1 MEFEPGF
8 QASYTPSAR
17 VSARGTVLPFRAGK
31 GPGAAGSRMHT
42 RSTDAATTQ
51 FVGFE
56 LDGQHYLFRIA
67 AIQEIITPGRLTR
80 LPDVPAY
87 VLGVSNLRG
96 AIIPVIDLRQLFGLP
111 PRDVDASTRTIVAVV
126 GERIVG
132 CMVDA
137 VSHVIRLPADQVTSS
152 AESMA
157 ATGPGY
163 VSGFARIGEGLAIV
177 LDVETLLDPESLEA
191 VHRAGLPRPIAPVPL
206 EEKP

>member
-1 MEFEPGF
+1 M
-8 QASYTPSAR
+8 
-17 VSARGTVLPFRAGK
+17 LPFHAGK
-31 GPGAAGSRMHT
+31 GPGAAGSRMPT

-56 LDGQHYLFRIA
+56 LDGQHYLFRIE

-157 ATGPGY
+157 AAGPGY
-163 VSGFARIGEGLAIV
+163 VSGFARVGEGLAIV
-177 LDVETLLDPESLEA
+177 LDVEALLDPEALES

-206 EEKP
+206 EETPRP